1 MIKSWMVIGAVTIA
15 VGFLGS
21 QALSQEDQRWFDRLQ
36 RPKWLT
42 FENAIPVIWTIVFI
56 AAAWS
61 AYIVWESNPGSRSSW
76 LLMGFYL
83 VLELVTLAYNVL
95 MCKLKSLLVGT
106 VIGATCVLLSAILA
120 VIVWDIS
127 QTASLLLLPY
137 ILWSPIGTY
146 TTWEMLKLNPVD
158 R

>member
-36 RPKWLT
+36 RPNWLT

>member
-1 MIKSWMVIGAVTIA
+1 MVIGAVTIA

>member
-1 MIKSWMVIGAVTIA
+1 MVIGAVTIA

-21 QALSQEDQRWFDRLQ
+21 QVLSKEDQRWFDRLQ

-42 FENAIPVIWTIVFI
+42 FEKAIPVIWTIVFI

-61 AYIVWESNPGSRSSW
+61 AYIVWERDLGSPSSW

-106 VIGATCVLLSAILA
+106 AIGATCVLLSAILT
-120 VIVWDIS
+120 VIVWNIS

-137 ILWSPIGTY
+137 VLWSPIGTY
-146 TTWEMLKLNPVD
+146 TTWAMLKLNPVD

>member
-1 MIKSWMVIGAVTIA
+1 MVIGAVTIA

-21 QALSQEDQRWFDRLQ
+21 QLLSKEDQRWFDRLQ

-42 FENAIPVIWTIVFI
+42 FEKAIPVIWTIVFI
-56 AAAWS
+56 SAAWS
-61 AYIVWESNPGSRSSW
+61 AYLVWESNPGSQSSW

-83 VLELVTLAYNVL
+83 LLEVVTLAYNVL

-106 VIGATCVLLSAILA
+106 FVGATCVLASMILA
-120 VIVWDIS
+120 ALVWEVS

-146 TTWEMLKLNPVD
+146 TTWEMLKINPAD